1 MEDDPRT
8 ILSPVLS
15 RPQVKRQFELLTKAI
30 DAGQAR
36 VDYTMAHDENIL
48 KAIEVVERFLR
59 RKRRV
64 CYGGQA
70 INALLPKERHFYD
83 SRYTIPDYDF
93 FTPNLEQDTKDLIAE
108 LDKEGFA
115 NVNKKL
121 SVHDGTSKILV
132 NFVPVADCTELHPTL
147 FYILQRRAT
156 TVNGIL
162 YADNQF
168 LQMMMYLE
176 LSRPR
181 GQVDRWKKVYE
192 RLTLLQHSF
201 PTESCSTTITVSND
215 LALED
220 RKEILELCVKRKS
233 VMLGPEFIELL
244 EMNKGFTHMD
254 TLAKRGGPV
263 IFLSDTPVIDAE
275 DIRDILTNSH
285 KGKGAV
291 TIHEEF
297 TLSAELFNFVT
308 VRFKGKPVA
317 LIFQEDACHSYTVL
331 QLDGDDEMR
340 VGTHDLYLQVYYS
353 ILIFGKKELPY
364 FKTPIDCIV
373 RKLHGVERKA
383 RNSPTKFVPAFGLR
397 CSGHQHGIAS
407 LLREKAERTEREKT
421 GASKKA
427 VTRSKRHGKKV
438 GTRKMSSRISL

>member
-1 MEDDPRT
+1 MEDNPRT

-15 RPQVKRQFELLTKAI
+15 RPQVKRQFELLDKAI
-30 DAGQAR
+30 DAGKAR

-48 KAIEVVERFLR
+48 KAIEIVERFLR
-59 RKRRV
+59 KKRRV

-70 INALLPKERHFYD
+70 INALLPKERRFYD
-83 SRYTIPDYDF
+83 ARYTIPDYDF
-93 FTPNLEQDTKDLIAE
+93 FTPSLAQDTKELIAE

-115 NVNKKL
+115 NVSRKL

-147 FYILQRRAT
+147 FHILQRRAT

-192 RLTLLQHSF
+192 RLTLLQHIF
-201 PTESCSTTITVSND
+201 PSDGCDSPLVVSND
-215 LALED
+215 LAIDD
-220 RKEILELCVKRKS
+220 RKAILQHCVKRKS
-233 VMLGPEFIELL
+233 VMLGPEFIELM

-263 IFLSDTPVIDAE
+263 IFLSDTPLIDGE
-275 DIRDILTNSH
+275 DIRDILTNIH
-285 KGKGAV
+285 KGRGATV
-291 TIHEEF
+291 LHEEF

-317 LIFQEDACHSYTVL
+317 LIFQEDACHSYSVL
-331 QLDGDDEMR
+331 QLDGEDEMR
-340 VGTHDLYLQVYYS
+340 VGTHDLFLQVYYS

-373 RKLHGVERKA
+373 RKLHAVEKKA

-407 LLREKAERTEREKT
+407 LMREKAERTEREKM
-421 GASKKA
+421 GSSKKS
-427 VTRSKRHGKKV
+427 VTRSKKHPATGAKNH
-438 GTRKMSSRISL
+438 TRKQ